1 MEKTD
6 HTDNSKKR
14 NSITMTPLVTIA
26 IPAYKAA
33 YLRESIASALAQTYV
48 NIEVVIVNDH
58 SPEDLRS
65 VVECFSDPR
74 IRYFVNEHNLGADDP
89 SANWNECL
97 RHAQGEY
104 FCLLCDDDLYA
115 PTFVEELLQ
124 LAERHPVCDVLRS
137 GVRII
142 DKEGREM
149 DRYPSS
155 PEWETV
161 EDYMWHVYRSIRRQ
175 TISEFMLRRSALQ
188 AMGGYVSLPYAW
200 GSDYLT
206 IYKLGLSGG
215 IASTTARLTT
225 YRDSGL
231 NMSSDQ
237 KNMDDKL
244 LAYNRYIQATRDI
257 IRQENFPSEQL
268 LTPLIDNYQR
278 RAQMAH
284 IVEADNE
291 AFFRILANQKLFG
304 VNLKIIGRAL
314 LKKLKNKLK
323 R

>member
-1 MEKTD
+1 ME
-6 HTDNSKKR
+6 
-14 NSITMTPLVTIA
+14 PLVTIA

-33 YLRESIASALAQTYV
+33 YLRESIASALAQTYA

-58 SPEDLRS
+58 SPEDIDS
-65 VVECFSDPR
+65 IVGGFADPR
-74 IRYFVNEHNLGADDP
+74 IRYFVNAKNLGAHDP

-97 RHAQGEY
+97 SHAQGDF

-115 PTFVEELLQ
+115 PTFVDELMR
-124 LAERHPVCDVLRS
+124 LASRYPSCNVFRS

-142 DKEGREM
+142 NVEGEET
-149 DRYPSS
+149 DRFPSS
-155 PEWETV
+155 PELETV
-161 EDYMWHVYRSIRRQ
+161 EDYMWHVYHSIRRQ
-175 TISEFMLRRSALQ
+175 TISEFLLRRQALVDL
-188 AMGGYVSLPYAW
+188 GGYVRLPYAW

-206 IYKLGLSGG
+206 IYRLGLNGG
-215 IASTTARLTT
+215 IASSTARLTT

-237 KNMDDKL
+237 ENMDDKL
-244 LAYNRYIQATRDI
+244 QAFNAYIQATRDI
-257 IRQENFPSEQL
+257 IHSEGFENEKL
-268 LTPLIDNYQR
+268 LTPFIDSYQR
-278 RAQMAH
+278 RAQVAH
-284 IVEADNE
+284 IIEADGE

-304 VNLKIIGRAL
+304 VNMKTFARAL